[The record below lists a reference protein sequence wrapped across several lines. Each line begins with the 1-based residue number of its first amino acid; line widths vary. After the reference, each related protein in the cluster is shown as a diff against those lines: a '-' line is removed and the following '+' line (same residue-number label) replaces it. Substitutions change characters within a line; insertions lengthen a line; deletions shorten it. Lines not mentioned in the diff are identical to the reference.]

1 MWACKKCG
9 NTEIMMKEIET
20 IEKVGKILPTL
31 WW

>member
-1 MWACKKCG
+1 MWTCKKCG
-9 NTEIMMKEIET
+9 NTEITMKEIEI